1 MGDSHPSSAATPGGN
16 GHGGGNGTGPE
27 RGLFW
32 RLQGLLRRREAESV
46 RDRVEELIEGTGG
59 EDTKRGGASD
69 EEIGPH
75 ERVLLR
81 NVLRLRGKTAYDV
94 MVPRA
99 DILAMPENLT
109 LEQAIRLI
117 QRDGHSRYPVY
128 REQLDDIV
136 GMVHIKDVFAAVG
149 RGEQPANGGGAE
161 PFSLKAILRKPLF
174 VVPSVP
180 VLDLLLQMRQAR
192 IHMALVVDEYGGID
206 GLVTIEDLVETI
218 VGDISDEH
226 DEPGPPQIA
235 ERPDGTLELDAR
247 TPVEVFE
254 AKLGP
259 VLTNEERAA
268 DIDTVGG
275 LVFTLAG
282 RVPAKGELVSHP
294 SGLEFRVLDSDPR
307 RIRRLR
313 VRRPG
318 VGPAATA
325 SAAAAPPTTAS
336 RDLTNE
342 PRAAAE

>member
-1 MGDSHPSSAATPGGN
+1 MSGLQNSHPNGVGQARAAQEAARN
-16 GHGGGNGTGPE
+16 GI
-27 RGLFW
+27 LW

-46 RDRVEELIEGTGG
+46 RDRMEELIEELEPHPGPGAAAEAAGG
-59 EDTKRGGASD
+59 LSAA
-69 EEIGPH
+69 
-75 ERVLLR
+75 ERALLG
-81 NVLRLRGKTAYDV
+81 NVLKLRGKTAADV

-99 DILAMPENLT
+99 DIMAMPEEST
-109 LEQAIRLI
+109 LDQAIRLI

-128 REQLDDIV
+128 RGQLDEIV

-149 RGEQPANGGGAE
+149 QEGA
-161 PFSLKAILRKPLF
+161 FDLKAILRKPLF

-218 VGDISDEH
+218 VGDIADEH
-226 DEPGPPQIA
+226 DEPGPPFMV
-235 ERPDGTLELDAR
+235 ERPDGAIELDAR
-247 TPVEVFE
+247 TPIEAFE
-254 AKLGP
+254 ARFGA
-259 VLTNEERAA
+259 VLTEEERAA

-282 RVPAKGELVSHP
+282 RVPARGELVSHS
-294 SGLEFRVLDSDPR
+294 SGLEFRVLDADPR

-318 VGPAATA
+318 AG
-325 SAAAAPPTTAS
+325 AAAP
-336 RDLTNE
+336 
-342 PRAAAE
+342 AAALPQRQAAE